1 MLRRVFK
8 LSLINLELRFVKVA
22 GCNVIQFEEKYWAPI
37 YGERHVTPH
46 RSVLEAFN
54 VSL

>member
-8 LSLINLELRFVKVA
+8 LGLINLKLRFVKVA

-37 YGERHVTPH
+37 YGCKTRYTAPVGS
-46 RSVLEAFN
+46 RSL
-54 VSL
+54 